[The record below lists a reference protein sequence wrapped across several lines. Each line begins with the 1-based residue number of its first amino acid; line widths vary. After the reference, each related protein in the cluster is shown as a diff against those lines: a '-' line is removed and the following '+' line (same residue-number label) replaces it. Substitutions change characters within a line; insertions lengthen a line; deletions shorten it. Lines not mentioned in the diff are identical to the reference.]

1 MGIQQE
7 HKPDNDAGLRIF
19 LYRQLLLP
27 LPPDARHRALLSFPR
42 TYARIGTHIVHSD
55 CLHPNAQ
62 HHCRMVLHNILGHNR
77 AAPCL
82 HPVSLYQGQ
91 RPGEKPLRLF
101 RQIRRPK
108 RQSGRNGK
116 VLEGLRQ
123 RYYQKKQIKKVF
135 SFFTLTPSHIWLKRP
150 VHRRFRCEGKCEG
163 SEVTLT
169 HRATGIVFC
178 IFPLSIRR
186 KSITLRKT

>member
-1 MGIQQE
+1 MAIKSYIETNENRFLDELFSLIRIPSVSAQQE

-82 HPVSLYQGQ
+82 HLVSLHQG
-91 RPGEKPLRLF
+91 
-101 RQIRRPK
+101 
-108 RQSGRNGK
+108 
-116 VLEGLRQ
+116 
-123 RYYQKKQIKKVF
+123 
-135 SFFTLTPSHIWLKRP
+135 
-150 VHRRFRCEGKCEG
+150 
-163 SEVTLT
+163 
-169 HRATGIVFC
+169 
-178 IFPLSIRR
+178 
-186 KSITLRKT
+186 